1 MDNNNGKIK
10 LTECVLKNVYLKL
23 ADVSDSQ
30 SLFEVMDRDRLYL
43 RTFLPFI
50 DGTKSPD
57 DTKSFIEM
65 MSCGPAKEPLYV
77 ITKGKESIGLIGF
90 KSTDV
95 ENHRTEIGYWLAESF
110 QGKGIMTNAVK
121 MLCKMAFEKMNIN
134 RVQIKCAIDNIPSRK
149 IPKRLGFKPEGIER
163 DGELLISG
171 YTDIAVYS
179 LLKNEFSV

>member
-1 MDNNNGKIK
+1 MDNNNDKIK

-23 ADVSDSQ
+23 ANVSDSQ

-65 MSCGPAKEPLYV
+65 LSCGPAKELLYV
-77 ITKGKESIGLIGF
+77 IMKGKESIGLIGF

-95 ENHRTEIGYWLAESF
+95 ENHRTEIGYWLAE
-110 QGKGIMTNAVK
+110 
-121 MLCKMAFEKMNIN
+121 
-134 RVQIKCAIDNIPSRK
+134 
-149 IPKRLGFKPEGIER
+149 
-163 DGELLISG
+163 
-171 YTDIAVYS
+171 
-179 LLKNEFSV
+179 